1 VKQFFFHWLV
11 GFTVLFV
18 LFVPFPYAVLPSSGE
33 LLRPI
38 TEPLVQWLGDAV
50 FQLPRPYTA
59 RILSDSTGLYLL
71 SFGTL
76 VFSGLLAIN
85 WMLLVPVRRSSG
97 FLWYWFHTAVCYFL
111 ALQLLKYGVDKLF
124 KHQFYLPEPN
134 TLFTPLG
141 YLSPDLAYWSVLG
154 TSRGYSL
161 FTGALEVAP
170 ALLLF
175 FGRTRLLGAV
185 LALVVL
191 GNVVAINFAFDISV
205 KLHAS
210 FLLLLSLVAAWPAL
224 QTIYAALVLKRWQ
237 PHRLQPPAKATS
249 GVFRVL
255 AWLVAGL
262 FVGEALVPFLQTRTF
277 NDDQVRR
284 PWLHGAYA
292 LTLQVQNGD
301 TIFPAA
307 NQPQALRRLFIHRQ
321 GYLIT
326 QSVTEQLH
334 DYRLTYA
341 AGGRVLLLR
350 DADSNTSRLVCTRA
364 TDGSWL
370 QLRGTLGPDSVNLLA
385 RSLAWQQLPLLEPG
399 FHWTTDGY

>member
-1 VKQFFFHWLV
+1 MKLFFFRWLV

-18 LFVPFPYAVLPSSGE
+18 LLVPFPYAVLPSSGE

-50 FQLPRPYTA
+50 FQLPRPYTS

-71 SFGTL
+71 SFGVL
-76 VFSGLLAIN
+76 VFSGLVAVG
-85 WMLLVPVRRSSG
+85 WTLLVPGRRTSG

-111 ALQLLKYGVDKLF
+111 ALQLLKYGVDKLC

-141 YLSPDLAYWSVLG
+141 YLPPDLAYWSVLG

-161 FTGALEVAP
+161 FTGTLEVVP
-170 ALLLF
+170 ALLLLA
-175 FGRTRLLGAV
+175 GRTRLLGAV
-185 LALVVL
+185 LALIVL
-191 GNVVAINFAFDISV
+191 LNVVAVNFAFDISV

-210 FLLLLSLVAAWPAL
+210 FLLLLSVVAAWPAL

-237 PHRLQPPAKATS
+237 PDQPQPPAKATGGS
-249 GVFRVL
+249 FSVL
-255 AWLVAGL
+255 AWLVAAL
-262 FVGEALVPFLQTRTF
+262 FVSEALVPFLQTRTF
-277 NDDQVRR
+277 NDDQVKR

-292 LTLQVQNGD
+292 LTLQVKNGD
-301 TIFPAA
+301 TISPAA

-326 QSVTEQLH
+326 QSATEQLH
-334 DYRLTYA
+334 DYRLTYT
-341 AGGRVLLLR
+341 AGGTVLLLR
-350 DADSNTSRLVCTRA
+350 DSDGSLSRLVCTRA
-364 TDGSWL
+364 ADGSWL
-370 QLRGTLGPDSVNLLA
+370 QLRGTLGPDSVNLLT
-385 RSLAWQQLPLLEPG
+385 RPLAWQQLPLLQKG
-399 FHWTTDGY
+399 FHWTTDSY